1 LLFPSFEFVAYFLPV
16 VLLAFATLAAQQRP
30 FAAGKIL
37 LILASAFFYT
47 WWSIRDA
54 LILGVLVLANYA
66 FSVQIIRHR
75 ELGQLRISRLL
86 AVAGV
91 ALNLAVLMVFK
102 YANLL
107 VASIYDLAGAR
118 APRFDIVL
126 PLGISFF
133 TFQKIAFLVDSYKT
147 RLPRQSFSNFAL
159 FVSFFPQLI
168 AGPIVHHR
176 EMMPQFDRARW
187 RRRWSVHL
195 SVGMTLFVIGLAKKV
210 LIADTLS
217 PFVGPV
223 FEAADQRV
231 AISGIE
237 AWASLLAY
245 TFQLYFDFSGY
256 SDMALGLAR
265 CFGIVL
271 PANFYSPYRARSIV
285 DFWRRWHITLSRF
298 LRDYLYIPF
307 GGNRRGRGRR
317 YINLLATMAIGGLW
331 HGASWTFLLWG
342 TLHGLALGLNHWLR
356 ETVWPRVPVRLPG
369 PVAWLL
375 TLLFVV
381 LAWIPFRAA
390 TFHGAATLL
399 AGVAGREGFFPVRLL
414 DQLGPLGHHLHA
426 LASDTSLVLSMR
438 DWALSGAPTLVLAA
452 AIALF
457 GPNSLQ
463 IMRRYT
469 PALKIP
475 EAPERNGGRGVE
487 WRPTGRWMACM
498 LVLLI
503 ACVLKLSDVSEFL
516 YFQF

>member
-1 LLFPSFEFVAYFLPV
+1 LLFSSFEFVAYFLPV
-16 VLLAFATLAAQQRP
+16 VLLTFAALAAQRRR
-30 FAAGKIL
+30 FAPGKIL
-37 LILASAFFYT
+37 LILASAVFYA
-47 WWSIRDA
+47 WWSLRDA

-66 FSVQIIRHR
+66 FSTQIIKYR
-75 ELGQLRISRLL
+75 ELGRLRISRML
-86 AVAGV
+86 AVGGV

-107 VASIYDLAGAR
+107 AATIFDLSGAP
-118 APRFDIVL
+118 APHFDIVL

-147 RLPRQSFSNFAL
+147 RLPRQSFSSFAL

-195 SVGMTLFVIGLAKKV
+195 AVGMTLFVIGLAKKV

-223 FEAADQRV
+223 FEAADQGV

-237 AWASLLAY
+237 AWAALLAY

-271 PANFYSPYRARSIV
+271 PANFYSPYQSRSIV

-307 GGNRRGRGRR
+307 GGNRRGRLRR
-317 YINLLATMAIGGLW
+317 YVNLLATMAIGGLW
-331 HGASWTFLLWG
+331 HGASWTFLWWG
-342 TLHGLALGLNHWLR
+342 TLHGVALGLNHWLR
-356 ETVWPRVPVRLPG
+356 ETVWPRVPARLPG
-369 PVAWLL
+369 SVAWLL
-375 TLLFVV
+375 TLGFVV

-390 TFHGAATLL
+390 TFDGAAALL
-399 AGVAGREGFFPVRLL
+399 ASVAGREGLLPVRLL
-414 DQLGPLGHHLHA
+414 DQLGPPGQQLHA
-426 LASDTSLVLSMR
+426 LASDASLVLSMR

-475 EAPERNGGRGVE
+475 DGAQRKFSLFE
-487 WRPTGRWMACM
+487 WRPTAPWMTATLLLLTAC
-498 LVLLI
+498 L
-503 ACVLKLSDVSEFL
+503 LKLSDVSEFL

>member
-1 LLFPSFEFVAYFLPV
+1 LLFSSFEFVVYFLPL
-16 VLLAFATLAAQQRP
+16 VLIAFGVIASHQRR
-30 FAAGKIL
+30 FAVGKIL
-37 LILASAFFYT
+37 LIVASAFFYA
-47 WWSIRDA
+47 WWSLRDA

-66 FSVQIIRHR
+66 FSVRIIKYR
-75 ELGQLRISRLL
+75 ELERLRTSRLL
-86 AVAGV
+86 AVFGV
-91 ALNLAVLMVFK
+91 ALNLAVLMYFK

-107 VASIYDLAGAR
+107 VTTLYGLGGAS

-147 RLPRQSFSNFAL
+147 KLPRQSFSSFAL

-210 LIADTLS
+210 LIADSLS

-223 FEAADQRV
+223 FAAADQGLP
-231 AISGIE
+231 ISGIE
-237 AWASLLAY
+237 AWASVLAY

-271 PANFYSPYRARSIV
+271 PANFYSPYQARSIV

-307 GGNRRGRGRR
+307 GGNRHGRLRR

-356 ETVWPRVPVRLPG
+356 ESVWPRVPLRLPG

-375 TLLFVV
+375 TIGFVV

-390 TFHGAATLL
+390 TFQGAAAVL
-399 AGVAGREGFFPVRLL
+399 GSVAGLEGFLPVRLL
-414 DQLGPLGHHLHA
+414 DQLGPLGGRLQT
-426 LASDTSLVLSMR
+426 LASDASLVLSMR
-438 DWALSGAPTLVLAA
+438 DWALSGAPTLVLASV
-452 AIALF
+452 IALF

-469 PALKIP
+469 PALKMP
-475 EAPERNGGRGVE
+475 ETAAHYRWVE
-487 WRPTGRWMACM
+487 WRPTGPWMAGT
-498 LVLLI
+498 LLLLTL
-503 ACVLKLSDVSEFL
+503 CVLKLSDVSEFL